1 MIQFCRIETGITDRE
16 DLAAWA
22 EVFNNHIDE
31 MNDDKKGVGV
41 WYNTLDYNKDMVN
54 HKPYIRSSFIYD
66 ENKGNVWEIYS
77 DQGAVA
83 YGTEEAN
90 NLIQYSLKQWKRL
103 IKKAASLENK

>member
-22 EVFNNHIDE
+22 EVYNNHIDE
-31 MNDDKKGVGV
+31 MNDDKKSVGV

-66 ENKGNVWEIYS
+66 ESKGNVWQIYS

-83 YGTEEAN
+83 YGTDEAN
-90 NLIQYSLKQWKRL
+90 TLIQYSLKQWKRL

>member
-22 EVFNNHIDE
+22 EVYSNHIDE
-31 MNDDKKGVGV
+31 MNDDKKSVGV

-66 ENKGNVWEIYS
+66 ENKGNVWQIYS

-83 YGTEEAN
+83 YGTDEAN
-90 NLIQYSLKQWKRL
+90 TLIQYSLKQWKRL